1 MRRVNAA
8 LVSERVERV
17 DDALHAG
24 PVEHGDRARLL
35 VGKFCLR
42 QDLVGLAAHRGP
54 PFHCARFETRIFF
67 GAHAIVAGGHPGKV
81 FTCVEIKPRACA

>member
-1 MRRVNAA
+1 MGCVDEA
-8 LVSERVERV
+8 LVAERVERV

-35 VGKFCLR
+35 VGEARLG
-42 QDLVGLAAHRGP
+42 QDLARFAAHGRP
-54 PFHCARFETRIFF
+54 PLHGSRLQGSVLL

-81 FTCVEIKPRACA
+81 FT

>member
-1 MRRVNAA
+1 MRRVDEAIVA
-8 LVSERVERV
+8 ERVERV

-42 QDLVGLAAHRGP
+42 QDFARFAAHGRAT
-54 PFHCARFETRIFF
+54 FHGSRLQGSVLL

-81 FTCVEIKPRACA
+81 FT

>member
-24 PVEHGDRARLL
+24 PVQHGDRARLL
-35 VGKFCLR
+35 VGEARLR
-42 QDLVGLAAHRGP
+42 QDLAGLAAHGRAT
-54 PFHCARFETRIFF
+54 FHGSRFQGSVLLGT
-67 GAHAIVAGGHPGKV
+67 H
-81 FTCVEIKPRACA
+81 